1 MSTFLETLLNTAWI
15 AFHIGFKNVFS
26 EMFIVNKQRMHC
38 LSVMAD
44 IDGEELTASKDFKYN
59 AQIFLIKFTIFLF
72 YFLFLAAAVL
82 QEEYK
87 N

>member
-15 AFHIGFKNVFS
+15 AFHIGFKNLFS

-44 IDGEELTASKDFKYN
+44 TDGKELTASKDFKYN
-59 AQIFLIKFTIFLF
+59 AQIFVIKFIFFFL
-72 YFLFLAAAVL
+72 LFLAAAAAVL